1 MTAHPMP
8 TLTFV
13 PTPEPGPEDVVCAED
28 GTAYTALRDAGI
40 VVRVPPGAEAGEAV
54 ARMDGQCLGTEMLGD
69 GRLLVC
75 NAPHGLR
82 VVDPESGTVTAHT
95 EAVGGRPFGVCNN
108 AHVARD
114 GAVYVSESST
124 AHPLDQ
130 FRRDIV
136 EDTRSG
142 ALWRVPPDGEPERLL
157 DGLSFANGVALHPD
171 ERFVLVAETAKC
183 RVHRVWLTGERAG
196 EDEVFAETDG
206 FPDNISVGRAP
217 DGRAVF
223 WIALPAPRV
232 PATDS
237 IHALPRV
244 LRALIAR
251 LPEALGPK
259 AERCCRVAAYDEEGQ
274 MIAQFD
280 GDPGAYHHVT
290 GVRQHGS
297 SVWLASFEEAGLARF
312 DLPDGWA
319 SPFAGSGP
327 ESGPTS
333 GTGSGRGSALGSGA

>member
-1 MTAHPMP
+1 MP
-8 TLTFV
+8 PLTLV
-13 PTPEPGPEDVVCAED
+13 PTPQPGPEDVVLAQD
-28 GTAYTALRDAGI
+28 GAAYTALRDAGL
-40 VVRVPPGAEAGEAV
+40 VVRVPPEGTAGEVV
-54 ARMDGQCLGTEMLGD
+54 ARLDGQCLGTEVLPD

-75 NAPHGLR
+75 TAPAGLR
-82 VVDPESGTVTAHT
+82 TVDPATGASAAHT
-95 EAVGGRPFGVCNN
+95 ERVGGRPFGICNN
-108 AHVARD
+108 ASVARD
-114 GAVYVSESST
+114 GSVYVSESST

-142 ALWRVPPDGEPERLL
+142 ALWRVPPKGTAGDGAGGEPVCLM
-157 DGLSFANGVALHPD
+157 DGLSFANGVALDPD

-196 EDEVFAETDG
+196 EREVFAETDG
-206 FPDNISVGRAP
+206 FPDNVSIGRTP
-217 DGRAVF
+217 DGRTVF
-223 WIALPAPRV
+223 WVALPAPKV
-232 PATDS
+232 AATDS
-237 IHALPRV
+237 IHALPRP

-259 AERCCRVAAYDEEGQ
+259 AERCCRVAAYDEDGRL
-274 MIAQFD
+274 IAQFD

-297 SVWLASFEEAGLARF
+297 RVWLASFEEDGLAWF

-319 SPFAGSGP
+319 GGAGSGA
-327 ESGPTS
+327 ERS
-333 GTGSGRGSALGSGA
+333 R